1 MLANLPFYELNQ
13 LKVMVLTG
21 AGISAEYG
29 LKTLLKGHEFD

>member
-13 LKVMVLTG
+13 LKVMVLAGT
-21 AGISAEYG
+21 GISAESG